1 MDSSQKKIRIV
12 YDPSVCIGNG
22 ECVKNDP
29 TLFGY
34 NSPAK
39 KAILI
44 GGHADGKKV
53 SVDVSGNENR
63 ITYAIRAASSCPVN
77 AFVVSDAHSG
87 KILVGNDIHVHHA
100 KEMIAEYDDA
110 KDFILDPQGYF
121 LIRVDYAKKKLEV
134 GFCNA
139 KNTVV
144 LKVVGDKPIDVYH
157 TIGTQGDLG
166 LRPEHYAYLGRE
178 LEKAYHCLMTGLE
191 YVQDDELHSMK
202 PKKKAH

>member
-1 MDSSQKKIRIV
+1 MDSHTRKIRIV
-12 YDPSVCIGNG
+12 YDPAVCIGNG

-34 NSPAK
+34 NNAAK

-44 GGHADGKKV
+44 GGVAEGKKV
-53 SVDVSGNENR
+53 SAVVSGNENR

-77 AFVVSDAHSG
+77 AFVVSDANDG
-87 KILVGNDIHVHHA
+87 KILVGSKVDVNHA
-100 KEMIAEYDDA
+100 KEVRAVYDDA
-110 KDFILDPQGYF
+110 TDFILDPQGYF
-121 LIRVDYAKKKLEV
+121 LIRVDYEQKKLEV

-144 LKVVGDKPIDVYH
+144 LKVVGSKPIDVYH
-157 TIGTQGDLG
+157 TIGTKGDLG

-178 LEKAYHCLMTGLE
+178 LEKAYHCLMMNLE
-191 YVQDDELHSMK
+191 YVQDDELHLMK
-202 PKKKAH
+202 PRKKAH

>member
-1 MDSSQKKIRIV
+1 MEKHTPRLHIV
-12 YDPSVCIGNG
+12 YDPAVCIGNG

-34 NSPAK
+34 NNAAK

-44 GGHADGKKV
+44 GGRAEGQKV
-53 SVDVSGNENR
+53 SVEISGNENR

-77 AFVVSDAHSG
+77 AFHVTDSTTG
-87 KILVGNDIHVHHA
+87 KVLVGRDVDANHA
-100 KEMIAEYDDA
+100 KEVRAVYDDA

-121 LIRVDYAKKKLEV
+121 LIRVDYEMKKLEV

-157 TIGTQGDLG
+157 TIGTEGDLG

-178 LEKAYHCLMTGLE
+178 LEKAYHCLITGLE
-191 YVQDDELHSMK
+191 YVQDDELHDMK